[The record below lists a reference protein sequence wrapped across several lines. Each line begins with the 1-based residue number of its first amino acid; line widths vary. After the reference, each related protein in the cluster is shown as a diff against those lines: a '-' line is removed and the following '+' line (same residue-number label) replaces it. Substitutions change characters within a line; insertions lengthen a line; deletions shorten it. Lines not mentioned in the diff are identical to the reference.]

1 MCAVNRAFLSVS
13 KESPQNTS
21 RSGHSGIQPLSLLA
35 EVGTRLAPTH
45 VCQQMTNI
53 FADNWWDRGGP
64 ASLQQDKA
72 EGRKTTGLAGQGLAF
87 PLPSGVHYVAQG

>member
-1 MCAVNRAFLSVS
+1 MLSIGLS
-13 KESPQNTS
+13 SLFPKKALKIGQ
-21 RSGHSGIQPLSLLA
+21 GLGILGIQPLSLLA
-35 EVGTRLAPTH
+35 EVGTRLAPSH

>member
-13 KESPQNTS
+13 KESPQNRS
-21 RSGHSGIQPLSLLA
+21 RSGHLGIQPLSLLA
-35 EVGTRLAPTH
+35 EVGTRLAPSH

-53 FADNWWDRGGP
+53 CADNWWDRGSP